1 MPSSFR
7 TLPSFISDLKRFLKS
22 DQILDS
28 NIDLLLY
35 NTDATSLFKQK
46 PNLVVL
52 PNNTN
57 EVSKIIKLINNY
69 HNDFHLN
76 FVARG
81 AGTGLSG
88 GAIGTENSVIIS
100 IARLNKLIAY
110 DENNSCA
117 LIETGLVNSALSKQI
132 ESSGLHFSPDPSSQ
146 DSCTIGGNIAE
157 NAGGIHCY
165 KHGLTS
171 EQILGLEMVMP
182 NGDIEYFGSINAETC
197 KAYDNSKTVGKI
209 FSAKR
214 SCLDLTK
221 LLVGTEGTFG
231 IVTKALVKL
240 QPIPQSFITMQVS
253 FKTVREAAEL
263 VAAVI
268 KNGFKPTALEMID
281 YGAIQAVTR
290 AFDLGLDENTKAVLL
305 IELDGDN
312 AEILLEAKAIKALID
327 KDFRP
332 LQYKTTQDLKERK
345 FLWKVRKGTVAAFGQ
360 LAPFW
365 YLYDAVV
372 PRSKIPEALTSIELI
387 AAKYNLR
394 LASVLHAADGNLH
407 PNFLYDPDKDPTVI
421 ERIHKA
427 SHEVMSLCIRLGGV
441 LSGEHGI
448 GVEKRDYMPFMFSD
462 ADMQTMVN
470 IRKIFDPL
478 MISNPNKIFPLRF
491 CKEC

>member
-1 MPSSFR
+1 MSNLYR
-7 TLPSFISDLKRFLKS
+7 TLPSFVHDLKKFLKL
-22 DQILDS
+22 DQVLDS
-28 NIDLLLY
+28 KIDLYLY
-35 NTDATSLFKQK
+35 DTDATSLFKQK
-46 PNLVVL
+46 PALVVL

-57 EVSKIIKLINNY
+57 EISRVIKLL
-69 HNDFHLN
+69 NDYQNDIKLN

-88 GAIGTENSVIIS
+88 GAIGNENSIVIS

-110 DENNSCA
+110 DEVNSCA

-132 ESSGLHFSPDPSSQ
+132 EHTGLHFSPDPSSQ

-165 KHGLTS
+165 KHGVTS

-182 NGDIEYFGSINAETC
+182 NGDIEYFGSINAQAC
-197 KAYDNSKTVGKI
+197 KDYDLDKPVKKI

-221 LLVGTEGTFG
+221 LIVGTEGTFG
-231 IVTKALVKL
+231 IATKALVKL
-240 QPIPQSFITMQVS
+240 QPIAQSFITMQIS
-253 FKTVREAAEL
+253 FKSVREAAEL

-268 KNGFKPTALEMID
+268 KHGFKPTALEMID
-281 YGAIQAVTR
+281 YGAIQAVNK
-290 AFDLGLDENTKAVLL
+290 AFDLGLDENTKAILL

-312 AEILLEAKAIKALID
+312 AEILLEAKSIKALVE
-327 KDFRP
+327 KDFSP

-407 PNFLYDPDKDPTVI
+407 PNFLYDPAKDPRVI

-427 SHEVMSLCIRLGGV
+427 SHEVMELCIKLGGV

-462 ADMQTMVN
+462 ADMQTMINV
-470 IRKIFDPL
+470 RKIFDPL